1 MYLRPHRR
9 RKHGTLYEYWSLV
22 KSVRTARG
30 PRQETVAFIG
40 KEPGLERSTRVGWEQ
55 IGAILDGKA
64 RDADLFDEAGREAPA
79 WATVDVSRVSVERLR
94 QFGNVYLGLALWR
107 RLGLAEFFE
116 GQVAAGRE
124 EIPWALMACILTLAR
139 FCAPSSELKIAE
151 SWYGRTALDDLLA
164 NTH

>member
-9 RKHGTLYEYWSLV
+9 VKNGTLYEYWSLV

-40 KEPGLERSTRVGWEQ
+40 KEPGLERSTRVGREQ
-55 IGAILDGKA
+55 IGAILDGKP
-64 RDADLFDEAGREAPA
+64 REPDLFDEAGQDVPA

-116 GQVAAGRE
+116 GQVTAGCTAPHRRRH
-124 EIPWALMACILTLAR
+124 PRAPTRRQPPRTRPRLTLGSVA
-139 FCAPSSELKIAE
+139 FAPSEP
-151 SWYGRTALDDLLA
+151 T
-164 NTH
+164 